1 MPGKREPPPRP
12 KHDASYKSFF
22 ARRRTVADTLRA
34 FASDIAAHLDFA
46 TLERMS
52 ASFVTRALD
61 QRHADMLWRVQTT
74 AGRWLYILILLE
86 FQSTVDRRWTTAGPH
101 PPMSAT
107 SWRRRP
113 TNCLDTFPA
122 TGIF

>member
-1 MPGKREPPPRP
+1 MPAKREPPARP
-12 KHDASYKSFF
+12 QHDASYKSFF

-34 FASDIAAHLDFA
+34 FASDITARLDFV
-46 TLERMS
+46 TLERMP

-61 QRHADMLWRVQTT
+61 QRHADMLWRVRTRP
-74 AGRWLYILILLE
+74 A
-86 FQSTVDRRWTTAGPH
+86 STAGPR

-107 SWRRRP
+107 CWHRRP